1 MHFLIK
7 KKRNFSFEKKY
18 LKELDYKKIP
28 VGKIILSTLM
38 RKHKTS
44 NLTQINKEEI
54 QKHMIHQ

>member
-7 KKRNFSFEKKY
+7 KKNFSFEKNY

-44 NLTQINKEEI
+44 NLTQINKKSD
-54 QKHMIHQ
+54 KHMIHQ